1 MAAEAKDAITTMEG
15 AIKYAVRTMDDF
27 FNPNVDA
34 DKRIPVDL
42 MQDAKGLAFLTV
54 IKAGFIWTGKVG
66 TGLVVARLPDG
77 RWSAPSA
84 IGTVGMGVGFE
95 AGGQIISYMIILNST
110 SAVKSFMQKGQL
122 SAGANIELA
131 AGPYGRAAGANA
143 NISANGIAPNYT
155 YSHSKGLFGG
165 AGLQGSAIAARSDI
179 NKTFYGREITPTE
192 ILTGAVDQPAAASLL
207 YEVIDRV
214 LALPS
219 QGNPLNKLPTMP
231 AMPPMPSMAGVPK
244 IIRDK
249 LHIRES
255 LPSAVQGSE
264 VQIVYQRV
272 LASIESI
279 AGAEFVAEFKVKC
292 KDFGQNKIEDD
303 AFVNFMAQAFN
314 AQQRVTLY
322 PDVVRLLQDKHKRQ
336 VLWNAYLDAKEEV
349 STTVPPASANTPAPS
364 LF

>member
-1 MAAEAKDAITTMEG
+1 MAAEAKEAITTMEG
-15 AIKYAVRTMDDF
+15 ALKYAVKTMDDF
-27 FNPNVDA
+27 FDPAIDN

-42 MQDAKGLAFLTV
+42 MQGAKGLAFLTV

-66 TGLVVARLPDG
+66 TGLVLARLPDG

-84 IGTVGMGVGFE
+84 IGTIGMGVGFE
-95 AGGQIISYMIILNST
+95 AGGQIINYMIILNSEA
-110 SAVKSFMQKGQL
+110 AVKSFMQKGQL
-122 SAGANIELA
+122 SAGANIEFA
-131 AGPYGRAAGANA
+131 AGPFGRAAGANA
-143 NISANGIAPNYT
+143 NISAQGIAPNYT

-179 NKTFYGREITPTE
+179 NKTFYGREISPAE
-192 ILTGAVDQPAAASLL
+192 ILMGGVDQPAAAAPL

-219 QGNPLNKLPTMP
+219 QGNPLSKLPSMP
-231 AMPPMPSMAGVPK
+231 AMPSMAGVPSA
-244 IIRDK
+244 IRAK
-249 LHIRES
+249 LHMREPM
-255 LPSAVQGSE
+255 PSAVQGSE
-264 VQIVYQRV
+264 VQVVYQRV

-279 AGAEFVAEFKVKC
+279 AGLEFVADFKVKC
-292 KDFGQNKIEDD
+292 KEFGQSKMEDS
-303 AFVNFMAQAFN
+303 AFITFMAQAFN

-336 VLWNAYLDAKEEV
+336 VLWSAYLDAKDEV
-349 STTVPPASANTPAPS
+349 AATTPATTATAPS

>member
-1 MAAEAKDAITTMEG
+1 MAAEAKEAITTMEG
-15 AIKYAVRTMDDF
+15 ALKFAVKTMDDF
-27 FNPNVDA
+27 FDPSIDA

-42 MQDAKGLAFLTV
+42 MQGAKGLAFLTV
-54 IKAGFIWTGKVG
+54 VKAGFIWTGKVG
-66 TGLVVARLPDG
+66 TGLVLARLPDG

-95 AGGQIISYMIILNST
+95 AGGQIISYMIILNSD

-122 SAGANIELA
+122 SAGANIEFA

-143 NISANGIAPNYT
+143 NISAQGIAPNYT

-179 NKTFYGREITPTE
+179 NKTFYGREIAPSE
-192 ILTGAVDQPAAASLL
+192 ILTGGVDQPAAAAPL

-219 QGNPLNKLPTMP
+219 QGNPLSKLPS
-231 AMPPMPSMAGVPK
+231 MPPMPTIPLMGAVPNA
-244 IIRDK
+244 IRAK
-249 LHIRES
+249 LHLRES
-255 LPSAVQGSE
+255 MPTAVQGSE
-264 VQIVYQRV
+264 VQVVYQRV
-272 LASIESI
+272 LASIEAI
-279 AGAEFVAEFKVKC
+279 AGAEFVNDFKVKC
-292 KDFGQNKIEDD
+292 KEFGQSKMEDE
-303 AFVNFMAQAFN
+303 AFISFMAQAFN

-349 STTVPPASANTPAPS
+349 TATTPAPASTAAPS